1 MVGLLFGSLAVCL
14 VLTVPIAIALAIST
28 LCVIVA
34 GYPAAMLNMLAQA
47 MVTSIDNY
55 ALMAIP
61 FFMLLGIIMEKTGI
75 AQGLIKLAEAMVGS
89 KPGGLG
95 TAAIVACMFFAA
107 ISGSGPAC
115 VAAIGTIMIPAMKQ
129 QGYDDA
135 YSGALLA
142 SGSTIGPV
150 IPPSIPMIVYGATV
164 GVSVTGLF
172 ASGVIP
178 GLLMGGVLIW
188 YNKRVSKKRGY
199 KGSDTANVD
208 KKAVLKES
216 IWAILM
222 PVIVLGGIYAGV
234 FTPTEAAVVGVVYA
248 LFVGKF
254 VYRQLTLQKFLDGLL
269 EAGVL
274 SASVMIV
281 MGGASTFGRIL
292 TLEKV
297 PTLLANTLLGI
308 SDSPVI
314 IMLMI
319 NVLLLIDGMF
329 IDTTSSII
337 LFAPLLCPIATQ
349 LGYDLTY
356 FGLVMCV
363 NLCIGFLTPPLG
375 VNLFVAQKVSGS
387 KLESVIKEVWPMII
401 ILTLLLV
408 VIIAFPQ
415 LSLFLPKLL
424 GLI

>member
-1 MVGLLFGSLAVCL
+1 
-14 VLTVPIAIALAIST
+14 
-28 LCVIVA
+28 
-34 GYPAAMLNMLAQA
+34 
-47 MVTSIDNY
+47 
-55 ALMAIP
+55 
-61 FFMLLGIIMEKTGI
+61 
-75 AQGLIKLAEAMVGS
+75 
-89 KPGGLG
+89 
-95 TAAIVACMFFAA
+95 MFFAA

-129 QGYDDA
+129 QGYDSA
-135 YSGALLA
+135 YCGALLA